1 MDTSKLIGVIP
12 NNVIAQLD
20 AAILQYPEIN
30 SKCRVAHLLGQC
42 KEETGDYAHTHENLN
57 YTGKALWSL
66 FHKHFTDQ
74 DEANTYARQP
84 ERIANRIYANRM
96 GNGDEASGD
105 GWDYRGRGYL
115 QITGKSNYQALGDSI
130 GVDLVSDPEL
140 VETDYPMLSAAWFFT
155 SHNIWTLCD
164 KGMDVA
170 TITIVTHHVNGG
182 ELGLPQRIQYTTD
195 IYNALTA

>member
-12 NNVIAQLD
+12 NNVIAQLN

-42 KEETGDYAHTHENLN
+42 KEESGDYAHTHENLN
-57 YTGKALWSL
+57 YTGKALWLL

-84 ERIANRIYANRM
+84 ERIANRIYADRM
-96 GNGDEASGD
+96 GNGDEASGE

-115 QITGKSNYQALGDSI
+115 QITGKSNYQALGNAI
-130 GVDLVSDPEL
+130 GVDLVSNPDL
-140 VETDYPMLSAAWFFT
+140 VESDYPMTSAAWFFT
-155 SHNIWTLCD
+155 ANNIWAMCD
-164 KGMDVA
+164 KGTSVA
-170 TITIVTHHVNGG
+170 TVTIVTRHVNGG
-182 ELGLPQRIQYTTD
+182 TLGLNERIQHTTT
-195 IYNALTA
+195 IYNALIK